1 MNNSKSRDKQI
12 KTDKDHRINS
22 NSLSFKP
29 TMQIL
34 KDRQIKQINKNKIKQ
49 RKETETNKEIEVRTC
64 KIIIIK

>member
-12 KTDKDHRINS
+12 KTDMDHWINS
-22 NSLSFKP
+22 NSISFKP

>member
-12 KTDKDHRINS
+12 KTDMDHRINS
-22 NSLSFKP
+22 DGLSFKP

-49 RKETETNKEIEVRTC
+49 RKETETNKEIVERTC